1 MEYNHSVRKV
11 KSPEDLTVDELHRL
25 LVEKRRKMRREHI
38 ERFRQTGRVVTLASD
53 LPSESFDHLRTNQVL
68 SDTQAEYGVE
78 LQRSPLRRFLDR
90 SLLLVELL
98 AVVGLIFVLISGM
111 QIMRDLNLQ
120 VADALV
126 QPTLTPTPLIS
137 AVVLPSGHTP
147 PNAPG
152 GYQDNDAEIPEHL
165 RPLVQSLAAIPTP
178 TSGPGQPV
186 RIQIPAIGVDAPVV
200 LGDGPEQLKK
210 GVGHHIGSANPGESS
225 NLVLTAHNDVF
236 GEIFRDLDQLKPGDS
251 IIVYTNSQRIYTYLV
266 TGTEVV
272 GPFDVEVLAP
282 TKQAT
287 VTLISCYPYMVDNK
301 RIIVRGTLQTK

>member
-1 MEYNHSVRKV
+1 MRKV
-11 KSPEDLTVDELHRL
+11 RSPEDLSVDELHRL
-25 LVEKRRKMRREHI
+25 LVEKRRKMRQDHI
-38 ERFRQTGRVVTLASD
+38 ERFRQTGRVVTLTSD
-53 LPSESFDHLRTNQVL
+53 LPIGSVDHLRTGQVMPEPAL
-68 SDTQAEYGVE
+68 GSNAAPV
-78 LQRSPLRRFLDR
+78 RSAFRRFVDR
-90 SLLLVELL
+90 SLLLVEIL
-98 AVVGLIFVLISGM
+98 AVIGLGFVLFSGM
-111 QIMRDLNLQ
+111 QIMRELNLQ
-120 VADALV
+120 VAEVLV
-126 QPTLTPTPLIS
+126 QATLTPTPLIS

-152 GYQDNDAEIPEHL
+152 GVQVNDAEIPEHL

-178 TSGPGQPV
+178 TSGPGQPI

-200 LGDGPEQLKK
+200 LGDGAEQLKK
-210 GVGHHIGSANPGESS
+210 GVGHHIGSANPGDDG
-225 NLVLTAHNDVF
+225 NLVLTAHNDVY

-266 TGTEVV
+266 TGTDIV
-272 GPFDVEVLAP
+272 GPLAVEVLAA